1 MSRGNA
7 FMLFGKIGWL
17 EVALIIGIILIIFGP
32 GKLPGLSKALGQ
44 SIRNYKD
51 GLSGKD
57 KDIDV
62 GENKEKE

>member
-62 GENKEKE
+62 GETKEKE

>member
-1 MSRGNA
+1 
-7 FMLFGKIGWL
+7 
-17 EVALIIGIILIIFGP
+17 
-32 GKLPGLSKALGQ
+32 LSKALGQ

>member
-1 MSRGNA
+1 
-7 FMLFGKIGWL
+7 MLFGKIGWL

>member
-1 MSRGNA
+1 
-7 FMLFGKIGWL
+7 MLFGKIGWL

-62 GENKEKE
+62 GETKEKE